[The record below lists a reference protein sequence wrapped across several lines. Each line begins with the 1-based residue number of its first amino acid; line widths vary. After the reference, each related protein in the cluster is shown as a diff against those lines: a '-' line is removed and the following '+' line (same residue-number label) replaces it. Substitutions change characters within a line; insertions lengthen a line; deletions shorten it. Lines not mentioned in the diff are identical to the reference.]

1 MREEKMI
8 KMYTEIEDKRRET
21 ERDHEMNVTQMMFNL
36 MEKLAQP
43 SYPQN
48 SLFNQSYFFHS
59 SLLYPVTLFS

>member
-1 MREEKMI
+1 MIMGKRADEREEKMI

-21 ERDHEMNVTQMMFNL
+21 ERDHEMNMTQMMFNL

-48 SLFNQSYFFHS
+48 SLFNQSY
-59 SLLYPVTLFS
+59 YQP